1 MERLRSD
8 HESKKPFSVKIM
20 NVTEAERNVWVK
32 IRKDPEAFR
41 KSLFDGDWADAA
53 HHPDLGQLRILRV
66 ITGHDGVSRI
76 IARQG
81 DFLFAYPLHGN

>member
-53 HHPDLGQLRILRV
+53 HHPD
-66 ITGHDGVSRI
+66 
-76 IARQG
+76 
-81 DFLFAYPLHGN
+81 